1 MPAKRITYE
10 TTLGERIQYPEPAP
24 EVAAYLDRVK
34 RAAEDPKVSENALID
49 LVYSAENPLLEK
61 GHFESRPDRGAV
73 TTKTLKN
80 PIYHV
85 MADLLQ
91 LKAIKLGRASAADL
105 EASYTQSVSDAARA
119 LGISETAVRKA
130 IHAGKLVA
138 IEKSFG
144 YLIDPRSTED
154 YGANRKP
161 RGGAREPAL
170 RLAYGNEP
178 GKSFRAK
185 FAGIRRGKQ
194 EKFKDGQITPCEV
207 DTFERGIFI
216 ITGREMHRAFVV
228 VPSSRV
234 HRYEH
239 GRFFIE
245 GRFKFAEKINNA
257 EQASKA
263 FREFEPS

>member
-1 MPAKRITYE
+1 MARTP
-10 TTLGERIQYPEPAP
+10 
-24 EVAAYLDRVK
+24 
-34 RAAEDPKVSENALID
+34 N
-49 LVYSAENPLLEK
+49 
-61 GHFESRPDRGAV
+61 PDRGKFEVVAAPDEIRCWLACAEAEDRSLSAWV
-73 TTKTLKN
+73 RRACNEAARRAERPPTSPVPPQASGEGAGQQTPSPT
-80 PIYHV
+80 
-85 MADLLQ
+85 DLLQ
-91 LKAIKLGRASAADL
+91 AKVIRPGS
-105 EASYTQSVSDAARA
+105 ESSFTQSVSDAARE

-138 IEKSFG
+138 IERSFG
-144 YLIDPRSTED
+144 YLIDPRSTAD
-154 YGANRKP
+154 YAATRKP

-178 GKSFRAK
+178 GKSFRVK
-185 FAGIRRGKQ
+185 FAKIKRGKK
-194 EKFKDGQITPCEV
+194 EHFKDGQITPAEV
-207 DTFERGIFI
+207 DSFRRGIFI
-216 ITGREMHRAFVV
+216 ITGREMHRAFIV

-245 GRFKFAEKINNA
+245 GRFKFAEKINNP